1 MSLGTPVG
9 FMDAKDDVRG
19 LIRNM
24 EETAVREQRLSLF
37 PPISAFARNNPLG
50 RRLFVSRPSDRRGLG
65 LFMAVRKHWLVCGVH
80 TRLNITV

>member
-37 PPISAFARNNPLG
+37 PPISAFARNSPLG
-50 RRLFVSRPSDRRGLG
+50 RRLFVSSPSDRRGLG
-65 LFMAVRKHWLVCGVH
+65 VFMAVRGH
-80 TRLNITV
+80 